1 MAKDKNNGVSIAD
14 IIGLFGLA
22 LLMIGTVLGSI
33 LKNEGDIAM
42 GVIVGLLIGGVA
54 FLLLRLLKY
63 AKTVDNNF
71 KTWRVVEYSTLAV
84 YIILAVASTWAG
96 VAHFSAVCT
105 QQRAIK
111 QAAKDD
117 LEQIKE
123 TIKVH
128 NKHYE
133 NTITNY
139 ENSFL
144 NMCERGHIN
153 KKYFSSELYEYL
165 KKIEVM
171 DEDGDYLN
179 KTNIANYIKK
189 EKSSIPNFEDILDR
203 VETEFAYVE
212 NWDWMNLAFLPTN
225 LDELYNEI
233 QEQLNKKG
241 DNEYPQFI
249 YDASSGKYLID
260 KPSNKKFSLKESEV
274 VEALKNAKGGLGMA
288 LVIILLFHIAILWP
302 YFWAYRSHKVNPTA
316 KSGDVGGINIEDL
329 LK

>member
-22 LLMIGTVLGSI
+22 LLMIGTVLGAI

-63 AKTVDNNF
+63 AKTVDDNF

-84 YIILAVASTWAG
+84 YIIFAVASTWAG
-96 VAHFSAVCT
+96 VAHFSAVLS
-105 QQRAIK
+105 QQKVIK

-117 LEQIKE
+117 LAQIEE
-123 TIKVH
+123 TIREH
-128 NKHYE
+128 NDYYKNAINNHKQ
-133 NTITNY
+133 
-139 ENSFL
+139 SL
-144 NMCERGHIN
+144 VNMYERGHSN
-153 KKYFSSELYEYL
+153 KKYFFLEVYEYL
-165 KKIEVM
+165 KKIKVM

-225 LDELYNEI
+225 LDELYSEI
-233 QEQLNKKG
+233 QEHLNKKN
-241 DNEYPQFI
+241 DNVYPQFV
-249 YDASSGKYLID
+249 YDASSEKYLID
-260 KPSNKKFSLKESEV
+260 KPSRKKFSLKESEV

-316 KSGDVGGINIEDL
+316 KSGDVGGINIEYL